1 MIEILQ
7 RYTYELYII
16 LICLILL
23 LIVIRRRN
31 IRVKKSR
38 LINPQVAE
46 TFNSSSKESHKFKKI
61 FRHII
66 VFCLISFGL
75 FYVNRLYA
83 YRINSLEMFNLR
95 LKEENN
101 RFLSRID
108 SFYKEMDSLYVLT
121 NKQQERIKQLEN
133 SLADDTIKVPA
144 NYYFNTAKDGT
155 LSDLVKFLNEEFTM
169 PVEYK
174 MHIFDCSEKA
184 AFMERELENA
194 GFDSVIVLGNSPNG
208 NDVKHAWLFVFTSDN
223 YKVAIEPTVLLGGM
237 DGETQRMFAN
247 LNGSGRGMIYCNDNP
262 AYYDDYDYIV
272 SDIYEAIDKVNF
284 EEFDWWYGMWDL
296 EIKE

>member
-7 RYTYELYII
+7 RYTYDLYII
-16 LICLILL
+16 LSCLILL

-31 IRVKKSR
+31 KRVKKLR
-38 LINPQVAE
+38 LINQQADE
-46 TFNSSSKESHKFKKI
+46 TFNSFSKENHKFKKI
-61 FRHII
+61 FGHLI
-66 VFCLISFGL
+66 VFCFIAFGF

-83 YRINSLEMFNLR
+83 YRINSLEMLNLR
-95 LKEENN
+95 LKDENN
-101 RFLSRID
+101 LFISRID
-108 SFYKEMDSLYVLT
+108 SFYKETDNLYVLT
-121 NKQQERIKQLEN
+121 NNQQEHINQLEN
-133 SLADDTIKVPA
+133 SLAEVMIKVPS
-144 NYYFNTAKDGT
+144 NYYFNTTKDGT
-155 LSDLVKFLNEEFTM
+155 ISELVRYLNEEFTM

-194 GFDSVIVLGNSPNG
+194 GFDSVIVLGDSPNG

-223 YKVAIEPTVLLGGM
+223 YKVAIEPTALLGGM

-247 LNGSGRGMIYCNDNP
+247 LNGNGRGIIYSNDNQ

-296 EIKE
+296 EIND